1 MSSTVILSQ
10 ETVQSF
16 ALSDV
21 RLLGIYWDADGP
33 DLALRLLM
41 GDGHLAILKCSWSS
55 EARIDL
61 SFTPGRGG
69 SPLSWECRCEQLG
82 TRWRIALD
90 FASHGLIE
98 LDCNETRLEYHA
110 G

>member
-10 ETVQSF
+10 ETAQRF
-16 ALSDV
+16 ALSDAS
-21 RLLGIYWDADGP
+21 LLGISWDADGR
-33 DLALRLLM
+33 DLALRLLL
-41 GDGHLAILKCSWSS
+41 GDGRLATLKCSWSS

-61 SFTPGRGG
+61 SFIPGHGG

-90 FASHGLIE
+90 FASHGVIE
-98 LDCNETRLEYHA
+98 LECNEARLEYHA